1 MFLQLLNNDNK
12 WCFTIYNSLFL
23 VIAIRNEIYKN
34 FGEFMEFL
42 ENFRAFVW
50 KIPDKILDDFSGI
63 M

>member
-34 FGEFMEFL
+34 FGEFYGVFREF
-42 ENFRAFVW
+42 
-50 KIPDKILDDFSGI
+50 
-63 M
+63 